1 MGATCNLSAS
11 CASPGSSA
19 LTQPQKELQ
28 TTERLLPRPCSPGP
42 PHDTYDSPYAMTMT
56 YDIDTRQ
63 HGNNN
68 AMQYV
73 ILRLWP
79 ARTSRHDIST
89 GVFGR
94 AYLEIR
100 AAYFTHSERAASC
113 ERRSR
118 SRSPNNNNNAVSNLA
133 AGERERERGNGKPP
147 AANFA
152 AGCQMPAVL
161 TPKVPRAGGFPKA
174 PAPTPPCVFRS
185 PALFSAIAH
194 SISSVV
200 GPLPVFTWFPCADS
214 CSEPIT

>member
-79 ARTSRHDIST
+79 ARTSR
-89 GVFGR
+89 
-94 AYLEIR
+94 AQ
-100 AAYFTHSERAASC
+100 RAASG
-113 ERRSR
+113 EAARPTTTTTRSAIWQQGKGKGETPRRQFR
-118 SRSPNNNNNAVSNLA
+118 RW
-133 AGERERERGNGKPP
+133 
-147 AANFA
+147 
-152 AGCQMPAVL
+152 MPDVL

-174 PAPTPPCVFRS
+174 PAPTPPVCIPF
-185 PALFSAIAH
+185 ASAFQRPLTAH
-194 SISSVV
+194 
-200 GPLPVFTWFPCADS
+200 A
-214 CSEPIT
+214 EAR